1 MKKIKLGIAREGKVP
16 PDFRVPLTPKQC
28 KLVELKF
35 PNVEVIVQNSPIRT
49 FKDELYIE
57 QGIKV
62 QEDLSECDIIM
73 GVKEFKKDDLIPNK
87 RYIFFSH
94 TIKKQPYNQ
103 KLLQTILQKKI
114 QLIDYEVM
122 KNKLGKRLIGF
133 GRYAGIVGCYNGFRA
148 FGMKNQTF
156 LLKKACEC
164 ENRIELENELKKI
177 VLPAN
182 TKIVLTGFGRV
193 GYGAREIMDLLPIME
208 VSPAEFL
215 NDSFDKPVFTHLE
228 VEDYFAP
235 ISGQEFD
242 KKHFY
247 SHGNEYKSVFGKYAN
262 EADMYIA
269 CHFWSSSSPY
279 ILTADDLRNEKSRLK
294 VVADVSCDVA
304 GPIASTIKASTIAD
318 PIFGYDPK
326 SESEIDFMN
335 ENAIAV
341 MSVDNLPCELPMD
354 ASEDFGN
361 ELIKHI
367 FPALFNEDPD
377 NIIGR
382 ASETNLNGE
391 LTEYFSYLNDYV
403 NSVAVN

>member
-235 ISGQEFD
+235 ISGQEFE